1 MDSIDIKI
9 LKLLQSNARM
19 SASQISSKVNLSIP
33 AVSDRLKKLDASGI
47 VEKYTI
53 IINNKKLN
61 RGLTAFMFV
70 SMETPKHGEDLVAL
84 AQAEDAIIECYYLV
98 GDYDYLLKII
108 TKDTETLESI
118 LHKVKSVNGIM
129 KTKTMV
135 SLTTVKNNL
144 SISPIQDNI

>member
-33 AVSDRLKKLDASGI
+33 AVSDRLKKLDASGLI
-47 VEKYTI
+47 EKYTI

-61 RGLTAFMFV
+61 RSLTAFMFV
-70 SMETPKHGEDLVAL
+70 SMETPKYGEDLVAL
-84 AQAEDAIIECYYLV
+84 AQSEDAIIECYYLV

-108 TKDTETLESI
+108 TKDTETLENI
-118 LHKVKSVNGIM
+118 LHKVKSINGIM

>member
-47 VEKYTI
+47 IEKYTI

-61 RGLTAFMFV
+61 RGLTAFMFI
-70 SMETPKHGEDLVAL
+70 SLETPKYGEDLVEL
-84 AQAEDAIIECYYLV
+84 AQAEDAITECYYLA
-98 GDYDYLLKII
+98 GDFDYLLKII
-108 TKDTETLESI
+108 TRDTETLEEI
-118 LHKVKSVNGIM
+118 INKIKSMNGIM
-129 KTKTMV
+129 KTKTII

>member
-1 MDSIDIKI
+1 MDNIDIKI

-33 AVSDRLKKLDASGI
+33 AVSDRLKKLDSSGI
-47 VEKYTI
+47 IDKYTI

-70 SMETPKHGEDLVAL
+70 TMEMPKYGEELVAL
-84 AQAEDAIIECYYLV
+84 AQEEEAIIECYYLV

-118 LHKVKSVNGIM
+118 LHKVKSVKGIM

>member
-1 MDSIDIKI
+1 MDNIDIKI

-47 VEKYTI
+47 IEKYTI

-61 RGLTAFMFV
+61 RGLTAFMFI
-70 SMETPKHGEDLVAL
+70 SMETPKHGEDLVEL
-84 AQAEDAIIECYYLV
+84 VQSEDAIIECYYLV

-118 LHKVKSVNGIM
+118 LNKIKSANGIM

-144 SISPIQDNI
+144 SISPIQENI